1 MKKNDIITACFVYL
15 SFIMLLIPAYGQDSP
30 KKEKGKI
37 VFDLNQCIKKAVEI
51 SPEIGESRYE
61 EEVYKSKK
69 MQADS
74 AEYPQIEIIAL
85 TGPSTEARKDEF
97 LKTGI
102 SDSSI
107 NGIFGSFSLNVVQP
121 IYTFGKISSY
131 KSAASSG
138 IKVARAGVDKKTSD
152 IILRIKELYY
162 SLLLAKDMRNLL
174 LEIKDELTRSIEK
187 TEKQLAADSPW
198 ADEINLYKFRAFLGE
213 VEKNFNETE
222 KGIAFAK
229 DALITSMGLPRGT
242 EFEIADSS
250 LTPEE
255 KVPEELNTYLKMMP
269 APIPEFIQLQEGLNA
284 KRALI
289 DVEKSNYYP
298 QIFLGARGYIAGS
311 TNRDRLKNPYVFD
324 VFGDRFIAAYLGLK
338 WSIDFGMTKGRVQ
351 EAEAEYAKLSEKK
364 RFADEAIP
372 LQVRKAYLDLEEA
385 KKNIGETKK
394 AYTNANKWL
403 VSAIA
408 NYDMGVGEAREVT
421 DAASAY
427 ALTKSSYLKSLYN
440 HKLSYATLLYATG
453 TDLKE
458 LK

>member
-1 MKKNDIITACFVYL
+1 MKKNDIITACFVCL
-15 SFIMLLIPAYGQDSP
+15 FFITLLIPVYGQDSLE
-30 KKEKGKI
+30 KEKGKV
-37 VFDLNQCIKKAVEI
+37 VFDLKQCIKKAVEV

-74 AEYPQIEIIAL
+74 ADYPQIEIIAL
-85 TGPSTEARKDEF
+85 TGPSPEARKDEF
-97 LKTGI
+97 LKTDI

-107 NGIFGSFSLNVVQP
+107 NGVFGSFTLNVVQP

-152 IILRIKELYY
+152 IILRTKEFYY
-162 SLLLAKDMRNLL
+162 GLLLAKDMKNLV
-174 LEIKDELTRSIEK
+174 LEIHDELTRSIEK
-187 TEKQLAADSPW
+187 TEKQLEADSPW
-198 ADEINLYKFRAFLGE
+198 ADEINLYKFRAVLGE
-213 VEKNFNETE
+213 AEKNLNEIE
-222 KGIAFAK
+222 KGIALVK
-229 DALITSMGLPRGT
+229 DALRTSMGLPRGT
-242 EFEIADSS
+242 EFDTADSS

-255 KVPEELNTYLKMMP
+255 QVPDELNTYPEITPVLR
-269 APIPEFIQLQEGLNA
+269 PEFVQLHEGLNA

-289 DVEKSNYYP
+289 EVEKSNYYP
-298 QIFLGARGYIAGS
+298 HIFLGATGYIAGA
-311 TNRDRLKNPYVFD
+311 TNRDRLKNPYVSD
-324 VFGDRFIAAYLGLK
+324 IFGDRFIAAYLGLK
-338 WSIDFGMTKGRVQ
+338 WSIDFGITKGRVH
-351 EAEAEYAKLSEKK
+351 EAEAEYAKLLEKK

-385 KKNIGETKK
+385 KKNILETKK
-394 AYTNANKWL
+394 AYTNAKKWL

-408 NYDMGVGEAREVT
+408 NYDMGIGEAKEIT